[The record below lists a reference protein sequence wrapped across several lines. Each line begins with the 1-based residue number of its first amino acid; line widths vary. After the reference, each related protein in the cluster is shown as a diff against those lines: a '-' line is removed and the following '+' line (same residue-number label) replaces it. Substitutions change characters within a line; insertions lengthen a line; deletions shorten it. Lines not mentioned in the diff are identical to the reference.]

1 MPLDYLFVGSWKNF
15 LLTRFHICLMVKN
28 ATTWIYSKK
37 CTCLFL
43 LSFKFPKDPKVWQH
57 FCIGSVFHLKMVHAV
72 ELLKVCRLGGIKS
85 TIGYSRVAWT
95 EPIRALQP
103 KGTQWFPRIGLFVV
117 QAISQCD
124 EVKTWWAFYR
134 DLDWWPGSQKGKF
147 RKITGS
153 P

>member
-57 FCIGSVFHLKMVHAV
+57 FCIGNAFHLKMVHAV

-85 TIGYSRVAWT
+85 TIGYSRLASILWIWFILKCKVV
-95 EPIRALQP
+95 EICNLRPIIHFYYFYYLACQIY
-103 KGTQWFPRIGLFVV
+103 RINSPFRG
-117 QAISQCD
+117 
-124 EVKTWWAFYR
+124 
-134 DLDWWPGSQKGKF
+134 DLGQVSS
-147 RKITGS
+147 I
-153 P
+153 